1 MAILTRLATDTT
13 LRYVLNLIS
22 CAQMHARKRKAEA
35 VGEDDVRRAYEYF
48 FDEKRS
54 VQFIQEED
62 TLVTE
67 LGVDDKDSSGKTKP
81 ASGDAM
87 DES

>member
-1 MAILTRLATDTT
+1 M
-13 LRYVLNLIS
+13 
-22 CAQMHARKRKAEA
+22 
-35 VGEDDVRRAYEYF
+35 RRAYEYF

-67 LGVDDKDSSGKTKP
+67 LGVDDKNSSGNTKP

>member
-1 MAILTRLATDTT
+1 M
-13 LRYVLNLIS
+13 
-22 CAQMHARKRKAEA
+22 
-35 VGEDDVRRAYEYF
+35 RRAYEYF